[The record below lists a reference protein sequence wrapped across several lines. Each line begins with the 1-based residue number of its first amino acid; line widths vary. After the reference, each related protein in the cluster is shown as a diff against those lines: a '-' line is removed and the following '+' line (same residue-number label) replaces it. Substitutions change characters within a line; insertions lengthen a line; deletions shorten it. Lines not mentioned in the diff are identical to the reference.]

1 MGELKMKNRLR
12 SLLVISL
19 VMVTL
24 AMTGCSQ
31 KVKTSE
37 TSVPAV
43 SEAVERPVTLTISA
57 AASLT
62 EVMGEIKTLYKVEK
76 PNVTINYNFAGSGT
90 LQKQIEQGADV
101 DLFFSAGAKQMD
113 ALKEKSLIIDETNIN
128 LVGNSVVLIVKNDS
142 TLGISDFKGGAD
154 AKIEKIAL
162 GEPKTVPVGQY
173 SQEVFTSLNILD
185 IVKSKAVY
193 AKDVKEVLTW
203 VETGNVDAGVV
214 YGTDAKTSKKVRVVA
229 LASDNLYKTP
239 VVYPAAVIKT
249 SKNVDDT
256 KTFLKFLSSDK
267 AKEVFKAYGFDTLI
281 K

>member
-1 MGELKMKNRLR
+1 MKKGIRY
-12 SLLVISL
+12 LVVMSL
-19 VMVTL
+19 VTAILGM
-24 AMTGCSQ
+24 AGCSQ

-37 TSVPAV
+37 TPVAQEPA
-43 SEAVERPVTLTISA
+43 TLTISA

-62 EVMGEIKTLYKVEK
+62 EVMGEIKTLYKAEK
-76 PNVTINYNFAGSGT
+76 PNVTLNYNFASSGI

-101 DLFFSAGAKQMD
+101 DLFFSAGTKQMV
-113 ALKEKSLIIDETNIN
+113 ALKKKGLLIDDTNVN
-128 LVGNSVVLIVKNDS
+128 LVGNSVVLIVKNNS
-142 TLGISDFKGGAD
+142 TLGISDFKDVTD
-154 AKIEKIAL
+154 AKIVKIAL

-173 SQEVFTSLNILD
+173 SEEVFASLNILD
-185 IVKSKAVY
+185 KVKSKSVY

-214 YGTDAKTSKKVRVVA
+214 YGTDAKTSKKVKVVA

-239 VVYPAAVIKT
+239 VVYPASVIKS
-249 SKNVDDT
+249 SKNADDT

-267 AKEVFKAYGFDTLI
+267 AKEVFKKYGFDSLL

>member
-1 MGELKMKNRLR
+1 MEKRLG
-12 SLLVISL
+12 SLLVMSL
-19 VMVTL
+19 VMIML

-31 KVKTSE
+31 NTKTSE
-37 TSVPAV
+37 TPAPAA
-43 SEAVERPVTLTISA
+43 SAELQQPVTLTISA

-101 DLFFSAGAKQMD
+101 DLFFSAGTKQMV
-113 ALKEKSLIIDETNIN
+113 ALKEKALLIDDTNVN
-128 LVGNSVVLIVKNDS
+128 LLGNSVVLIVKNDS
-142 TLGISDFKGGAD
+142 TLGISDFKDAAD
-154 AKIEKIAL
+154 AKIVKIAL

-214 YGTDAKTSKKVRVVA
+214 YGTDAKTSKKVKVVA
-229 LASDNLYKTP
+229 LASDDLYKTP

-256 KTFLKFLSSDK
+256 KSFLKFLSSDK